1 MVDKIAVVSQAEA
14 VKEIETI
21 CKRHIKS
28 KTLTDDAFS
37 YMSKLIQ
44 EDAPRNASELFSLI

>member
-1 MVDKIAVVSQAEA
+1 MVDKIPVVSPAEA